1 MKEYTDDQ
9 FIDIYDY
16 IVGKK
21 DQEFEEEFPELVPYK
36 DTLYY
41 VLNTCFKKYV
51 IYGGRYSIIYLLS

>member
-1 MKEYTDDQ
+1 MREYTDDQ

-36 DTLYY
+36 ETLRNMLSM
-41 VLNTCFKKYV
+41 VV
-51 IYGGRYSIIYLLS
+51 DII